1 MKFKDLFK
9 SKTQDSYPQAE
20 SYLQAINKAKHTN
33 LQNICEVSH
42 FNYKQLQYFIS
53 KGKWSY
59 TEVFNRISN
68 ETSKMFLDE
77 SPVSLIIDE
86 SGWRKKGKHSVG
98 VRRQYCGNIGKTD
111 NCQVAVFGALA
122 QGEFST
128 LVDARL
134 YIPQDWINDE
144 ARCNKAGIPK
154 EEQVF
159 KTKIDLAREMIH
171 HQIKQNVRFDYIV
184 FDSYYGCNHK
194 LTQEIDELGISFIGD
209 IRSNQHLYLQKP
221 SLVVKEKTSKK
232 GKDPEMLIPDTES
245 ITVKDQLVN
254 LRKKDFRKTTL
265 RNTAKG
271 KLKVR
276 SYSKKVWIYDKKNSR
291 FLERTLIIRENLNK
305 NRSSKYNYFLTNI
318 DVNLGNIK
326 EVLKQH
332 AQRYFIE
339 HNLKEVKS
347 VLGLHQTQ
355 TRLWLAW
362 YHQIALILLML
373 SFIFTQKIKKF
384 KLFPILSAND
394 IGDLLSASMENYNI
408 PLKAIEIF
416 FERYFFRQNDV
427 NLVYLRS

>member
-1 MKFKDLFK
+1 MFK
-9 SKTQDSYPQAE
+9 SKTQDSYPKAE
-20 SYLQAINKAKHTN
+20 CYLQAINRAKHTN
-33 LQNICEVSH
+33 LQNISEVSS

-53 KGKWSY
+53 KGKWRHR
-59 TEVFNRISN
+59 EVFNRISN
-68 ETSKMFLDE
+68 ETSKMFLGE

-98 VRRQYCGNIGKTD
+98 VGRQYCGNIGKTD
-111 NCQVAVFGALA
+111 NCQVAVFGSLA

-159 KTKIDLAREMIH
+159 KTKIDLAREIIH
-171 HQIKQNVRFDYIV
+171 HQIEQNVRFDYIV
-184 FDSYYGCNHK
+184 FDSFYGSNHK
-194 LTQEIDELGISFIGD
+194 LTQEIDALGISFIGD

-221 SLVVKEKTSKK
+221 SLVIKDKKSKK
-232 GKDPEMLIPDTES
+232 GKNPVKLIPDTEP
-245 ITVKDQLVN
+245 ITVKELLSS

-276 SYSKKVWIYDKKNSR
+276 SYSKKIWIYDKKNSR
-291 FLERTLIIRENLNK
+291 FLERTLIVRENLNK

-394 IGDLLSASMENYNI
+394 IGDYSLLPWKTI
-408 PLKAIEIF
+408 TFLG
-416 FERYFFRQNDV
+416 RQ
-427 NLVYLRS
+427 